1 MELYAHNLTLANK
14 EFYYSCQMYEMC
26 NMLCSS
32 LLVCLLGSLVKII
45 KNCKKCL
52 LKNAMLHIAYHIY
65 YRSGHHY
72 KKIYLDLFLS

>member
-14 EFYYSCQMYEMC
+14 EFYYPCQMYEMC

-52 LKNAMLHIAYHIY
+52 LKNAMLHIAYLKY